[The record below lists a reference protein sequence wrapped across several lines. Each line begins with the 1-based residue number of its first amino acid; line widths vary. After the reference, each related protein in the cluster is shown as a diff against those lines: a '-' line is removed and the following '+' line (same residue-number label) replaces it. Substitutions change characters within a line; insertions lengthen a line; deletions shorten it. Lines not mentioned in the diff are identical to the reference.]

1 MHASPPPDFDTKPG
15 LHPPACSGSRQ
26 LRNPGRIAD
35 VNSPAMRWIR
45 PLSVAVLF
53 FTGCALHARGLF
65 DLLLGNR
72 ELEVITVTDM
82 SAAGKKMP
90 PASKEHPQYYI
101 GVSLGFRDLGAPI
114 GGIKEPPTQDAL
126 RFIAAE
132 LAKQGYLPATPKSPP
147 PTLVLAYTWGTL
159 NTELDRPDL
168 DLPGMIRN
176 RPQIVNFLG
185 GRKVG
190 FTRDFF
196 DPLTAPAAGL
206 MTMSYDAK
214 NLYEIAQEDF
224 YVIVVS
230 AYDLAALKDKS
241 RRLLW
246 MTRIATPSLGFEL
259 GPSMPAMLAIAGPH
273 FGRETERPVWMSAS
287 EKFKPN
293 VKLGELQLVEYL
305 GNSPLEVLD
314 RSKVSAKPAKK

>member
-1 MHASPPPDFDTKPG
+1 MSWVRLFVIAVLLS
-15 LHPPACSGSRQ
+15 SGSE
-26 LRNPGRIAD
+26 LR
-35 VNSPAMRWIR
+35 
-45 PLSVAVLF
+45 
-53 FTGCALHARGLF
+53 ARGFF
-65 DLLLGNR
+65 DLLLGRR

-82 SAAGKKMP
+82 TPAGKNL
-90 PASKEHPQYYI
+90 PAASAEHPQYYV
-101 GVSLGFRDLGAPI
+101 GVSLGFRDLGASI
-114 GGIKEPPTQDAL
+114 GGIKEPPSQDAL

-132 LAKQGYLPATPKSPP
+132 LAKHGYLPATPKSPP

-159 NTELDRPDL
+159 NANVDRPDP
-168 DLPGMIRN
+168 DLPGVVRN

-196 DPLTAPAAGL
+196 DPLTAPVTGL
-206 MTMSYDAK
+206 QTMGYDAK

-230 AYDLAALKDKS
+230 AYDLHALREKQK
-241 RRLLW
+241 RLLW
-246 MTRIATPSLGFEL
+246 MTRIATPSLGFDL
-259 GPSMPAMLAIAGPH
+259 GASMPAMLAIAGPH

-293 VKLGELQLVEYL
+293 VKFGELQLVEYL
-305 GNSPLEVLD
+305 GDAPLQVID
-314 RSKVSAKPAKK
+314 HSKAPEKKPR